1 MVGISVVR
9 ASDAA
14 RHSYYGGTLIF
25 LNLLAQAFKNII
37 WSSFNAVVEY

>member
-14 RHSYYGGTLIF
+14 RHSYGGTLIF